1 MASSCSQQNDQVNV
15 SRSFNHVCSDHFLV
29 CSFTF
34 ANDMFVP
41 VEDAHPLESLL
52 VLDTQVC
59 TICGSALPHSF
70 FTRLIF
76 ADLSIF
82 VYEFS

>member
-1 MASSCSQQNDQVNV
+1 
-15 SRSFNHVCSDHFLV
+15 
-29 CSFTF
+29 
-34 ANDMFVP
+34 MFVP